1 VSRALSPGFRRVSKT
16 KIVATV
22 GPACA
27 AAEMLEALLLE
38 GVDVFRL
45 NMAHGT
51 AAEHAQRLALIR
63 EISGRLGQPVA
74 VLADLGGPKI
84 RLGEIPGAEVVLN
97 ADQCV
102 RFVRGTGT
110 AAATDLTATYDR
122 LVDELAVGDRIMLA
136 DGTVSL
142 VVEDRGE
149 DFALCRVV
157 QPGKI
162 RSRQGVNLPGVKLSV
177 SALTPVDRENAA
189 WAARNGVDFLGLSF
203 VRRAEDVR
211 QLKQVLTEQGSQVQ
225 VIAKIEK
232 PEALQQLTAIVAAA
246 DGVMVARGDLGV
258 ELPPQRVPLVQ
269 RHLVADAN
277 AAGKLVIIA
286 TQMLD
291 SMIRNPRPTRAEVQ
305 DVATAVMQGSDA
317 LMLSGET
324 AAGQHPI
331 AAVRMMADIVAEV
344 EHGLR
349 SFERPPEPALIPGM
363 GTRASAIGR
372 AAVRVAEDVDAASIV
387 VFTASGRTAALVSD
401 YRPPQPIV
409 AVTHRE
415 DVWRQMG
422 LLWGVRPVLAP
433 AQPTT
438 LDDAARVARERALS
452 CRCARPGDR
461 VIVALGH
468 PGGPDARTNL
478 LWVLEIPS

>member
-1 VSRALSPGFRRVSKT
+1 MRRSKILCT
-16 KIVATV
+16 I
-22 GPACA
+22 GPATA
-27 AAEMLEALLLE
+27 ARETLEELVAA
-38 GVDVFRL
+38 GMDAVRL
-45 NMAHGT
+45 NFSHGD
-51 AAEHAQRLALIR
+51 HAGHRATFER
-63 EISGRLGQPVA
+63 VRAVASASGRPLPV
-74 VLADLGGPKI
+74 LQDLQGPRIRVGEPVGGA
-84 RLGEIPGAEVVLN
+84 LDLTTGAEVIVRAGATPRAAGELPVTYERLAAELRAGDTVLL
-97 ADQCV
+97 DDGLI
-102 RFVRGTGT
+102 R
-110 AAATDLTATYDR
+110 LTVLAPEPDAPDGPR
-122 LVDELAVGDRIMLA
+122 LR
-136 DGTVSL
+136 
-142 VVEDRGE
+142 
-149 DFALCRVV
+149 CRVV
-157 QPGKI
+157 TGGRVLRHK
-162 RSRQGVNLPGVKLSV
+162 GVNLPDAQLSAP
-177 SALTPVDRENAA
+177 ALSDKDREDVALGA
-189 WAARNGVDFLGLSF
+189 ELGVDLVALSF
-203 VRRAEDVR
+203 VRRAQDVLELR
-211 QLKQVLTEQGSQVQ
+211 ELLRSHGSDARV
-225 VIAKIEK
+225 VAKIER
-232 PEALQQLTAIVAAA
+232 PEALAHIPEILAAA
-246 DGVMVARGDLGV
+246 DGIMVARGDLGV